1 MTNDLPKPNPLST
14 SEPTLIGTGPAME
27 RLRTI
32 AARVAAGNAKVL
44 ITGESGVG
52 KDLLGRFIHT
62 RSPRAS
68 RPFVTINCAGV
79 TETLLE
85 SELFGHV
92 KGSFTGAHRDKVGLF
107 HLGHRGTVFLD
118 EVGEMSLRMQSL
130 LLRFLENGEVKP
142 VGSDAISATVDV
154 RVIAATNRSLPEMV
168 ARGLFREDL
177 MYRIMVVHLEVPPLR
192 ERREDIRTLIEHIV
206 RTSGASL
213 SFSDD
218 AMRLLERYRWPGN
231 VRELQNVM
239 EQLIWMGGEKVDVG
253 DLPPAVVAAV
263 DGTVT
268 PSLERRQLTAD
279 HLYAALVGG
288 ACSFW
293 TDVYPMFINRDITRA
308 DLVGLVRRAL
318 AHTNGNYRAVLS
330 LLRMESSDY
339 KRFLNLLST
348 HGCTVDFREFRSGR
362 AQPDRAIEPSFK
374 LPSLKDALLGN
385 TLRRSG
391 TDPE

>member
-1 MTNDLPKPNPLST
+1 
-14 SEPTLIGTGPAME
+14 
-27 RLRTI
+27 
-32 AARVAAGNAKVL
+32 
-44 ITGESGVG
+44 
-52 KDLLGRFIHT
+52 
-62 RSPRAS
+62 
-68 RPFVTINCAGV
+68 V

-118 EVGEMSLRMQSL
+118 EVGEMSLRMQSV

-142 VGSDAISATVDV
+142 VGSDAVSATVDV

-213 SFSDD
+213 SFSDN

-253 DLPPAVVAAV
+253 DLPPAVVASV

-268 PSLERRQLTAD
+268 PSHERRRLTAD
-279 HLYAALVGG
+279 HLYEALVGG
-288 ACSFW
+288 TCSFW

-318 AHTNGNYRAVLS
+318 THTNGNYRAVLS
-330 LLRMESSDY
+330 LFRMESSDY

-348 HGCTVDFREFRSGR
+348 HGCSVDFREFRSGR
-362 AQPDRAIEPSFK
+362 AQPDRTFEPSFK
-374 LPSLKDALLGN
+374 LPSLKDALLGG